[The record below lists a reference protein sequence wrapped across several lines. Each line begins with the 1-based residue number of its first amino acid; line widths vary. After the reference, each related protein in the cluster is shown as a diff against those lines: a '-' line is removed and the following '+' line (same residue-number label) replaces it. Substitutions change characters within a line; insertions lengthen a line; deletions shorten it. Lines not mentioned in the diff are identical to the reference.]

1 MVVKCLC
8 GKQSVFGLVGDKKAL
23 YCAKCKKD
31 NMVDIKSKRCVCK
44 KHIPYFGLIGDK
56 KPTHCSECRTS
67 DMVDIKNK
75 KCKCKKHIPLYGLI
89 GDEKPMYCNQCKT
102 DNMINI
108 KSKKCKCK
116 KHIPKYGLMGDNK
129 ALYCSVCRTSDM
141 VDIIN
146 RRCKSIH
153 CDTRANKKYD
163 NYCIHCFKHLFPN
176 DPRTPLIR
184 FKTKELYVKEYLNE
198 NHNGFIHDTALET
211 EHCDCSHRRK
221 IDFRM
226 LINNTM
232 LCIEVDENQHS
243 SYKNDDIRYDDLMM
257 TFTGKFIFIR
267 FNPDNYRIN
276 GVLKKTQIR
285 TRLNKLSNEIVKQQ
299 SRIDNE
305 ENNDMLEIIKLY
317 YNE

>member
-1 MVVKCLC
+1 MV
-8 GKQSVFGLVGDKKAL
+8 Q
-23 YCAKCKKD
+23 
-31 NMVDIKSKRCVCK
+31 CVCDK
-44 KHIPYFGLIGDK
+44 RACFGLIDDK
-56 KPTHCSECRTS
+56 RPSCCY
-67 DMVDIKNK
+67 D
-75 KCKCKKHIPLYGLI
+75 
-89 GDEKPMYCNQCKT
+89 CKT
-102 DNMINI
+102 DNMVNI
-108 KSKKCKCK
+108 ISKKCKCK
-116 KHIPKYGLMGDNK
+116 KHITIYGLIGDNK
-129 ALYCSVCRTSDM
+129 ATCCYDCKTSDM
-141 VDIIN
+141 IDIVHKRCMCDKIPVYGLFGDKKATCCYDCKTDNMIN
-146 RRCKSIH
+146 IVHKRCMCDKIPVYGLIGDKKATHCFDCKTDNMINIVNKRCKSIH
-153 CDTRANKKYD
+153 CDTSGNKKYD
-163 NYCIHCFKHLFPN
+163 GYCIHCFKHLFPN

-184 FKTKELYVKEYLNE
+184 FKTKELYVKEYLSE
-198 NHNGFIHDTALET
+198 NHNGFIHDTTLET

-232 LCIEVDENQHS
+232 LCIEVDEGQHS
-243 SYKNDDIRYDDLMM
+243 SYAKDDIRYDDLMM

>member
-1 MVVKCLC
+1 MVKCLC
-8 GKQSVFGLVGDKKAL
+8 DKRAYFGLIGDKKPTHC
-23 YCAKCKKD
+23 YECKKD

-108 KSKKCKCK
+108 VHKRCMCDK
-116 KHIPKYGLMGDNK
+116 IPVYGLIGDKK
-129 ALYCSVCRTSDM
+129 ATHCFDCKTDNM
-141 VDIIN
+141 IN
-146 RRCKSIH
+146 VVHKRCKSIH
-153 CDTRANKKYD
+153 CDTLSSKKYD
-163 NYCIHCFKHLFPN
+163 DYCSHCFKNIFPN
-176 DPRTPLIR
+176 DPRTSLIR
-184 FKTKELYVKEYLNE
+184 VKTKELLVKEYLNE
-198 NHNGFIHDTALET
+198 NHNGFIHDTTLET

-232 LCIEVDENQHS
+232 LCIEVDEGQHS
-243 SYKNDDIRYDDLMM
+243 SYAKDDIRYDDLMM

-285 TRLNKLSNEIVKQQ
+285 TRLNKLSQEIVKQQ

-305 ENNDMLEIIKLY
+305 ENNDMLEIVKLY
-317 YNE
+317 YTE

>member
-1 MVVKCLC
+1 MVKCVC
-8 GKQSVFGLVGDKKAL
+8 GKQSVFGLVGDKKA
-23 YCAKCKKD
+23 
-31 NMVDIKSKRCVCK
+31 
-44 KHIPYFGLIGDK
+44 
-56 KPTHCSECRTS
+56 THCYE
-67 DMVDIKNK
+67 
-75 KCKCKKHIPLYGLI
+75 
-89 GDEKPMYCNQCKT
+89 CKT
-102 DNMINI
+102 DNMIDI
-108 KSKKCKCK
+108 V
-116 KHIPKYGLMGDNK
+116 NK
-129 ALYCSVCRTSDM
+129 
-141 VDIIN
+141 
-146 RRCKSIH
+146 RCKSSY
-153 CDTRANKKYD
+153 CDTTIGKKYD
-163 NYCIHCFKHLFPN
+163 GYCIHCFKHLFPN
-176 DPRTPLIR
+176 DPRTPLIGV
-184 FKTKELYVKEYLNE
+184 KTKELLVKEYLNE

-243 SYKNDDIRYDDLMM
+243 RYKNDDIRYDDLMM

-317 YNE
+317 YTE